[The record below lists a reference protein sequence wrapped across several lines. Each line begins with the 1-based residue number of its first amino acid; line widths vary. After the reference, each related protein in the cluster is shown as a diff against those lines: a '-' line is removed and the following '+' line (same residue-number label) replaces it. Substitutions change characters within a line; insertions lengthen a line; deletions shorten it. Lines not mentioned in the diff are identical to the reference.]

1 MHPLGEY
8 QSTLSA
14 NMLVNQVLRCTNH
27 TRSIV
32 GEEDCMTRQN
42 MVAGETIGCLSGPE
56 TLNMGWLFVVHSPK
70 LPKVSPPPPPPDS
83 NCLLLCLD
91 FFFTWDP
98 NFSLIKIYCSVN
110 TVQGEALHK
119 CCLFYF
125 YLLVYVSYMKYSINV
140 SFWPL

>member
-32 GEEDCMTRQN
+32 GEEDCMTRQK

-56 TLNMGWLFVVHSPK
+56 TLNMG
-70 LPKVSPPPPPPDS
+70 
-83 NCLLLCLD
+83 
-91 FFFTWDP
+91 
-98 NFSLIKIYCSVN
+98 
-110 TVQGEALHK
+110 
-119 CCLFYF
+119 
-125 YLLVYVSYMKYSINV
+125 
-140 SFWPL
+140 